1 MRKYSALFFLGLF
14 LLLCACKKKVVTQK
28 PSSLA
33 TLPFFNSASFTPEW
47 IEKEDKDY
55 SKIHSIS
62 DFSFT
67 NQEGKTVT
75 QNNFK
80 GKIYVADFFFT
91 TCTGICRSLSLN
103 MKVLQDTYIDDPNVL
118 LLSHSVTPEIDS
130 VPILKK
136 YAQHYGV
143 DSSKW
148 HLVTGDKEA
157 IYKLA
162 RDSYFSDEDFVKTK
176 SPSTFIH
183 TENFVL
189 VDTKGRIRGVYNG
202 TLKLG
207 VKRLIRHIKELKKE
221 TL

>member
-1 MRKYSALFFLGLF
+1 MMNYSTLF
-14 LLLCACKKKVVTQK
+14 LLVLLLLLGACKKKAVVQK
-28 PSSLA
+28 PSSPV

-47 IEKEDKDY
+47 IEKEHKEY
-55 SKIHSIS
+55 SKIHTIS
-62 DFSFT
+62 DFFLT

-130 VPILKK
+130 VPVLKK
-136 YAQHYGV
+136 YAQNYGV

-162 RDSYFSDEDFVKTK
+162 RESYFSDEDFVKTK

-207 VKRLIRHIKELKKE
+207 VQRLIRHIKELKKE
-221 TL
+221 SL